1 MAREAGRGGHRVW
14 RAAALGAGNVIGGGD
29 WALDRLVPDLI
40 RAAEDARSLT
50 MAQIESYE
58 VSASPPDRM
67 AS

>member
-1 MAREAGRGGHRVW
+1 M
-14 RAAALGAGNVIGGGD
+14 IGGGD

-58 VSASPPDRM
+58 VSGSPPGTM